1 MSNSKDAVRKIL
13 DAVKADKRTSLT
25 APEGKLVCDAYGIPV
40 PKEGVAKSA
49 AEAAKIAT
57 DMGFPVVM
65 KIVSPDI
72 LHKTEAGGVMV
83 GVKTAADAEKNYAT
97 ILANAKKYK
106 ADAKIEGI
114 QVQQML
120 LGGQEVIIGAV
131 TDGSFGKL
139 VAFGLGGV
147 LVEVLKDITFR
158 LAPATKEDALSM
170 LDGIQAHEMLK
181 GVRGSDP
188 ANRDAIA
195 DIIVN
200 VSKLITDFPEIAE
213 MDLNPVF
220 ATKSNAIAADV
231 RIVVDFEPKP
241 PRPRP
246 NHDDIVRQMNR
257 IMKPKS
263 VAVIGASAEN
273 GKIGNSVM
281 KNLINGG
288 YKGEIYPIHPKADEI
303 MGKKVYKSVKDVPGE
318 VDIAVFAIPANFVA
332 GALIECG
339 EKKVV
344 GAILIPSGYAETGNI
359 KGQEEIQAIGQK
371 YGIRLM
377 GPNIYGFYYTH
388 ANLCATFC
396 TAYDVKGSA
405 ALSSQSGG
413 IGMAIIGFSRS
424 AKMGVSAIVG
434 LGNKSDIDEDDLLTF
449 FEQDD
454 NTQIIAQHCEDLKD
468 GRAFAEVA
476 KRVSKKKPIVVLKA
490 GRTSAGAKA
499 ASSHT
504 GALAGNDK
512 IYEDVFNQSGV
523 IRARSLRDMLEFA
536 RGIPVLPTPKGENV
550 VIITG
555 AGGSGVLL
563 SDACIDN
570 NLQADDDP
578 AGSRCGVPQVHPAV
592 RRGRQPGRHHRRRAA
607 DHLRQHRQARAR
619 RPAHP
624 FADPRLLAHH
634 RDAADGVCEEHGR
647 GEERDEGQ
655 GHREADRGL
664 AGRRHRGRGSRRL
677 SLPERHRRLRL
688 LDRNSGRGA
697 RREVQVG
704 ARRGPAVSV
713 NSSHSGMRASRGPG
727 MRIPGSRCAR
737 TGMHGNQARFAFQP
751 SRCHRP
757 IQRRGDGE
765 AGAGRQRIDHE
776 ILKSGMPARR
786 PELQNLDHADHHDGD
801 RCREQPVPR
810 IGQAEASPT
819 RTKASACSP
828 SWPRSECGRKRGGP
842 SVAKVTA
849 AARSQ
854 AMILRM
860 MVIATG

>member
-1 MSNSKDAVRKIL
+1 MSNPKDAVRKIL
-13 DAVKADKRTSLT
+13 DQVKAEHRTSLT

-40 PKEGVAKSA
+40 PKEGVAKSGS
-49 AEAAKIAT
+49 EAAKIASE
-57 DMGFPVVM
+57 MGFPVVM

-72 LHKTEAGGVMV
+72 LHKTEAGGVVV
-83 GVKTAADAEKNYAT
+83 GVKTAADVEKNYDT
-97 ILANAKKYK
+97 ILANARKYK
-106 ADAKIEGI
+106 SDARIEGI
-114 QVQQML
+114 QIQQML
-120 LGGQEVIIGAV
+120 VGGQEVIVGAV

-158 LAPATKEDALSM
+158 LAPATRQDALSM

-181 GVRGSDP
+181 GVRGSEP
-188 ANRDAIA
+188 ANREAIA
-195 DIIVN
+195 DVIVN
-200 VSKLITDFPEIAE
+200 VSKLVTDFPEIAE

-220 ATKSNAIAADV
+220 ASGTAAIAADV
-231 RIVVDFEPKP
+231 RIVVDFAPKA

-263 VAVIGASAEN
+263 VAVIGASSEN

-288 YKGEIYPIHPKADEI
+288 YQGEIFPIHPKADEI
-303 MGKKVYKSVKDVPGE
+303 LGKKVYRSVKDIPGE
-318 VDIAVFAIPANFVA
+318 VDIAVFAIPASLVA

-344 GAILIPSGYAETGNI
+344 GAILIPSGYAETGNV

-377 GPNIYGFYYTH
+377 GPNIYGFYYTP

-424 AKMGVSAIVG
+424 ARMGVSAIVG
-434 LGNKSDIDEDDLLTF
+434 VGNKSDIDEDDLLTF

-504 GALAGNDK
+504 GALAGNDR

-536 RGIPVLPTPKGENV
+536 RGVPILPTPKGENV

-570 NLQADDDP
+570 KLSLMTIPPDLDAAFRKFIP
-578 AGSRCGVPQVHPAV
+578 PFGAAGNPIDITGGEPPITYVNTVKL
-592 RRGRQPGRHHRRRAA
+592 G
-607 DHLRQHRQARAR
+607 LE
-619 RPAHP
+619 
-624 FADPRLLAHH
+624 DPRIHALILGYWHTIVTPPMVFA
-634 RDAADGVCEEHGR
+634 RNMVEVKNAMKAKGIEKPMV
-647 GEERDEGQ
+647 
-655 GHREADRGL
+655 ASL
-664 AGRRHRGRGSRRL
+664 AGDIEVEEASDYLYQNGIVAYPYTTEIPVAVLGAKYKWA
-677 SLPERHRRLRL
+677 
-688 LDRNSGRGA
+688 RGA
-697 RREVQVG
+697 G
-704 ARRGPAVSV
+704 
-713 NSSHSGMRASRGPG
+713 
-727 MRIPGSRCAR
+727 
-737 TGMHGNQARFAFQP
+737 
-751 SRCHRP
+751 
-757 IQRRGDGE
+757 
-765 AGAGRQRIDHE
+765 
-776 ILKSGMPARR
+776 L
-786 PELQNLDHADHHDGD
+786 L
-801 RCREQPVPR
+801 
-810 IGQAEASPT
+810 
-819 RTKASACSP
+819 
-828 SWPRSECGRKRGGP
+828 
-842 SVAKVTA
+842 
-849 AARSQ
+849 
-854 AMILRM
+854 
-860 MVIATG
+860 

>member
-1 MSNSKDAVRKIL
+1 
-13 DAVKADKRTSLT
+13 
-25 APEGKLVCDAYGIPV
+25 
-40 PKEGVAKSA
+40 
-49 AEAAKIAT
+49 
-57 DMGFPVVM
+57 MGFPVVM

-83 GVKTAADAEKNYAT
+83 GVKTAADVEKNYAA
-97 ILANAKKYK
+97 ILANARKYK
-106 ADAKIEGI
+106 SDAKIEGI

-120 LGGQEVIIGAV
+120 LGGQEVIVGAV

-158 LAPATKEDALSM
+158 LAPATKQDALSM

-200 VSKLITDFPEIAE
+200 VSRLITDFPEIAE

-220 ATKSNAIAADV
+220 ATKTSAVAADV
-231 RIVVDFEPKP
+231 RIVVDFAPKP

-303 MGKKVYKSVKDVPGE
+303 LGKKVYKSVKDIPGE
-318 VDIAVFAIPANFVA
+318 VDIAVFAIPASLVA

-359 KGQEEIQAIGQK
+359 KGQEELQAIGQK

-377 GPNIYGFYYTH
+377 GPNIYGFYYTP

-570 NLQADDDP
+570 KLSLMTIPPDLDAAFRKFIPPFGAAGNPVDITGGEPPITYVNTVKLGLEDP
-578 AGSRCGVPQVHPAV
+578 RIHSLILGYWHTIITPPMVFAKNMVEVKNAMKAKGIEKPIVASLAGDIEVEE
-592 RRGRQPGRHHRRRAA
+592 AA
-607 DHLRQHRQARAR
+607 DYLYQNGIVAYAYSTEI
-619 RPAHP
+619 PVAVLG
-624 FADPRLLAHH
+624 AKYKWA
-634 RDAADGVCEEHGR
+634 
-647 GEERDEGQ
+647 
-655 GHREADRGL
+655 
-664 AGRRHRGRGSRRL
+664 
-677 SLPERHRRLRL
+677 
-688 LDRNSGRGA
+688 RGA
-697 RREVQVG
+697 G
-704 ARRGPAVSV
+704 
-713 NSSHSGMRASRGPG
+713 
-727 MRIPGSRCAR
+727 
-737 TGMHGNQARFAFQP
+737 
-751 SRCHRP
+751 
-757 IQRRGDGE
+757 
-765 AGAGRQRIDHE
+765 
-776 ILKSGMPARR
+776 L
-786 PELQNLDHADHHDGD
+786 L
-801 RCREQPVPR
+801 
-810 IGQAEASPT
+810 
-819 RTKASACSP
+819 
-828 SWPRSECGRKRGGP
+828 
-842 SVAKVTA
+842 
-849 AARSQ
+849 
-854 AMILRM
+854 
-860 MVIATG
+860 

>member
-13 DAVKADKRTSLT
+13 DLVKAEKRTSLT

-49 AEAAKIAT
+49 AEASKIAT

-83 GVKTAADAEKNYAT
+83 GVKTAADVETNYAT
-97 ILANAKKYK
+97 ILANARKYK
-106 ADAKIEGI
+106 SDAKIEGI

-120 LGGQEVIIGAV
+120 LGGQEVIVGAV

-158 LAPATKEDALSM
+158 LAPASRQDALSM

-200 VSKLITDFPEIAE
+200 VSRLITDFPEIAE

-220 ATKSNAIAADV
+220 ATKDGAIAADV
-231 RIVVDFEPKP
+231 RIVVDFAPKP

-246 NHDDIVRQMNR
+246 QHDDIVRQMNR

-303 MGKKVYKSVKDVPGE
+303 MGKKVYKSVKDIAGE
-318 VDIAVFAIPANFVA
+318 VDIAVFAIPASLVA

-344 GAILIPSGYAETGNI
+344 GAILIPSGYAETGNV

-377 GPNIYGFYYTH
+377 GPNIYGFYYTP

-536 RGIPVLPTPKGENV
+536 RGVPVLPTPKGENV

-570 NLQADDDP
+570 KLSLMTIPPDLDAAFRKFIPPFGAAGNPVDITGGEPPITYVNTVKLGLEDP
-578 AGSRCGVPQVHPAV
+578 RIHALILGYWHTIVTPPMVFARNMVEVKNEMKAKGIEKPIVASLAGDIEVEE
-592 RRGRQPGRHHRRRAA
+592 AA
-607 DHLRQHRQARAR
+607 DYLYQNGIVAYAYSTEI
-619 RPAHP
+619 PVAVLG
-624 FADPRLLAHH
+624 AKYKWA
-634 RDAADGVCEEHGR
+634 
-647 GEERDEGQ
+647 
-655 GHREADRGL
+655 
-664 AGRRHRGRGSRRL
+664 
-677 SLPERHRRLRL
+677 
-688 LDRNSGRGA
+688 RGA
-697 RREVQVG
+697 G
-704 ARRGPAVSV
+704 
-713 NSSHSGMRASRGPG
+713 
-727 MRIPGSRCAR
+727 
-737 TGMHGNQARFAFQP
+737 
-751 SRCHRP
+751 
-757 IQRRGDGE
+757 
-765 AGAGRQRIDHE
+765 
-776 ILKSGMPARR
+776 L
-786 PELQNLDHADHHDGD
+786 L
-801 RCREQPVPR
+801 
-810 IGQAEASPT
+810 
-819 RTKASACSP
+819 
-828 SWPRSECGRKRGGP
+828 
-842 SVAKVTA
+842 
-849 AARSQ
+849 
-854 AMILRM
+854 
-860 MVIATG
+860 